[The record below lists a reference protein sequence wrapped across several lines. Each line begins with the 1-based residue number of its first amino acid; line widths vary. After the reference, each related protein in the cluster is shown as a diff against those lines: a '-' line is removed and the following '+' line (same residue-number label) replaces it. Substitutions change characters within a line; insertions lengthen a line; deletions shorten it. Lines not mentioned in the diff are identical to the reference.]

1 MRNTYLPLGA
11 LLVAVALIV
20 GCGGEELTRHRLS
33 GTVTYHGKPVPTGAI
48 FFEPDASQG
57 NSGAPSYA
65 EIKEG
70 KFDTSVDGLG
80 FIGGPH
86 VVTIEAFD
94 GKAIN
99 DYAPRGASLTKG
111 KTYIKKFDFPKAGDA
126 EIAIEIGDVVK

>member
-1 MRNTYLPLGA
+1 MRSPFLPLGA
-11 LLVAVALIV
+11 ILVAAAMIV
-20 GCGGEELTRHRLS
+20 GCGSEDLARHRLS

-65 EIKEG
+65 EIKDG
-70 KFDTSVDGLG
+70 KFDTAADGLG

-94 GKAIN
+94 GKALN

-111 KTYIKKFDFPKAGDA
+111 KTYVKKFDFPAAGDA
-126 EIAIEIGDVVK
+126 EIEIEMADVVK